1 MLAAVAASLLLNW
14 FFTAP
19 IHTFTIAQPREL
31 LALLLFVTVAVA
43 VSSVVHLAARVLQAA
58 RAREEAA
65 ARPELAQTVLGGA
78 DSPAAVLEHLTRTH
92 GGQAELQERV
102 AGRWVRAA
110 SSGVDGAW
118 PAASGSTSGRS
129 DPDGHRAGPLG
140 HAGLL
145 AGYAAQAA
153 AALDR
158 ERLRTQAAQAEALAE
173 GNRMRTALL
182 AAVSHDLRTPLA
194 SIKASVSSLRQT
206 DVEWSE
212 ADEADLL
219 ATIEQ
224 NADRLDALIG
234 NLLDMSRLHTGSL
247 QPFLRPTAIDEVAP
261 VAAGGLDDSL
271 RLEMAVPD
279 GFPLVLADPG
289 LLERVLA
296 NLFSNALR
304 YSPAG
309 RPPELHAFL
318 DGSAVR
324 LEVADHGPGVP
335 DEQKE
340 RIFEPFERV
349 GDRHPGVGLGLAVAR
364 GFAEAMGGRIGAF
377 DTPGGGLT
385 VRVTLPAA
393 SEDRSEPRDSDG
405 APRSRGLAVL
415 AVLAVSWLMTRV
427 LVVDDEPSILRA
439 LRINLSAR
447 EYDVSTAVDGTT
459 GLAAVARDRPDV
471 IILDL
476 GLPDMDGTEVIH
488 GVRGWTSIPIIV
500 LSAWGQESQKV
511 AALDAG
517 ADDYV
522 TKPFGMDELLA
533 RLRAAVRR
541 AAPAPDEPV
550 VATADFTVDL
560 AAKHVVRSDGSAV
573 RLTPTEWQVLEIL
586 VRNSGRL
593 VTQKQL
599 LREVWGPSYET
610 ESNYLRVYL
619 AQLRR
624 KLEPEPSRPRYLLT
638 ESGGGYRFTP

>member
-14 FFTAP
+14 YFTAP

-43 VSSVVHLAARVLQAA
+43 VSSVVHLAARRAVQAA

-65 ARPELAQTVLGGA
+65 SLLELAQTVLGGA

-102 AGRWVRAA
+102 GGRWVRTG
-110 SSGVDGAW
+110 SSGVDGVLAAADRIDIRDDLTLMVTGQDPSAT
-118 PAASGSTSGRS
+118 PA
-129 DPDGHRAGPLG
+129 
-140 HAGLL
+140 LL

-247 QPFLRPTAIDEVAP
+247 QPFLRPVAIDEVAP
-261 VAAGGLDDSL
+261 VAAVGLDDSL

-309 RPPELHAFL
+309 RPPELHAVL
-318 DGSAVR
+318 DGGMVR

-340 RIFEPFERV
+340 LIFEPFERV

-393 SEDRSEPRDSDG
+393 SADRSARPWFR
-405 APRSRGLAVL
+405 ARRSAVFG
-415 AVLAVSWLMTRV
+415 VMTRV

-439 LRINLSAR
+439 LRINLAAR
-447 EYDVSTAVDGTT
+447 EYDVSTAADGTT

-500 LSAWGQESQKV
+500 LTAWG
-511 AALDAG
+511 
-517 ADDYV
+517 
-522 TKPFGMDELLA
+522 
-533 RLRAAVRR
+533 RR
-541 AAPAPDEPV
+541 ARRWPRSTRAPM
-550 VATADFTVDL
+550 TT
-560 AAKHVVRSDGSAV
+560 
-573 RLTPTEWQVLEIL
+573 
-586 VRNSGRL
+586 
-593 VTQKQL
+593 
-599 LREVWGPSYET
+599 
-610 ESNYLRVYL
+610 
-619 AQLRR
+619 
-624 KLEPEPSRPRYLLT
+624 
-638 ESGGGYRFTP
+638 

>member
-1 MLAAVAASLLLNW
+1 MSYRLGPRAVPAPYALPAGFAMFLAVGTAAAALHGRLPAGGVLIACALVAFAVSFAAEPVASVLLAGIGWLTVIGFSRPPYAQLRPAGPAAVHAAVVVGVSALAGAGFGLVFRWYWRRLTLVSMGRNTGMRHGASPGSPEGASDAASGAAIGVRRRLAGVALAAVLLPLLTAVLAARRVHLNLADVVLVYLVAVVIITVIGGFWPAVLAAVAASLLLNW
-14 FFTAP
+14 YFTQP
-19 IHTFTIAQPREL
+19 IHTFTIQQPREL

-43 VSSVVHLAARVLQAA
+43 VSSVVHLAARRALQAA

-65 ARPELAQTVLGGA
+65 SLLELAQTVLGGA

-102 AGRWVRAA
+102 AGQWVRAA
-110 SSGVDGAW
+110 SSRVDGVLAAALRIDIRPDLTLMVTGQDLSAT
-118 PAASGSTSGRS
+118 PA
-129 DPDGHRAGPLG
+129 
-140 HAGLL
+140 LL

-261 VAAGGLDDSL
+261 VAVGGLDDSL

-309 RPPELHAFL
+309 RPPELHAVL
-318 DGSAVR
+318 DGGTVR
-324 LEVADHGPGVP
+324 LEVVDHGPGVP

-340 RIFEPFERV
+340 LIFEPFERV

-393 SEDRSEPRDSDG
+393 SENRSALD
-405 APRSRGLAVL
+405 APRS
-415 AVLAVSWLMTRV
+415 
-427 LVVDDEPSILRA
+427 P
-439 LRINLSAR
+439 
-447 EYDVSTAVDGTT
+447 
-459 GLAAVARDRPDV
+459 
-471 IILDL
+471 
-476 GLPDMDGTEVIH
+476 
-488 GVRGWTSIPIIV
+488 
-500 LSAWGQESQKV
+500 
-511 AALDAG
+511 
-517 ADDYV
+517 
-522 TKPFGMDELLA
+522 
-533 RLRAAVRR
+533 
-541 AAPAPDEPV
+541 
-550 VATADFTVDL
+550 
-560 AAKHVVRSDGSAV
+560 RSSRSPGS
-573 RLTPTEWQVLEIL
+573 
-586 VRNSGRL
+586 
-593 VTQKQL
+593 
-599 LREVWGPSYET
+599 
-610 ESNYLRVYL
+610 
-619 AQLRR
+619 
-624 KLEPEPSRPRYLLT
+624 
-638 ESGGGYRFTP
+638 

>member
-1 MLAAVAASLLLNW
+1 MRTLGHLQRGIPAPFALPAGFAAFLAVGTVAAALHGRLDAAGVLIACAAVAGAMSFAAEPVASVLLAGIGWLTVVGFSRPPYAQLRPTGTAAGHAAIVVGATALACAALGLVFRWYVRRLTLVSMGTYTGMRARRSAARGAQRHTPGPGLESGGVAASEDGAIDARRRLAGVLLAAAMLPLLTYVLTVFRPHLNLADDLLVYLVAVVTITVLGGFWPAVLAAVAASLLLNW
-14 FFTAP
+14 YFTEP
-19 IHTFTIAQPREL
+19 IHTFTIQQPREL

-43 VSSVVHLAARVLQAA
+43 VSSVVHLAARRAVQAA

-65 ARPELAQTVLGGA
+65 SLLELAQTVLGGA

-110 SSGVDGAW
+110 SSGVEGGL
-118 PAASGSTSGRS
+118 PAASRIDIRS
-129 DPDGHRAGPLG
+129 DLILLVTGQNDSATPA
-140 HAGLL
+140 LL

-212 ADEADLL
+212 ADQADLL

-261 VAAGGLDDSL
+261 VALLGLDDSL

-304 YSPAG
+304 HSPATG
-309 RPPELHAFL
+309 RPPELHAQL
-318 DGSAVR
+318 AGDRVV
-324 LEVADHGPGVP
+324 LEVVDHGPGVP
-335 DEQKE
+335 DEAKE
-340 RIFEPFERV
+340 RIFEPFTRV
-349 GDRHPGVGLGLAVAR
+349 GDRYPGVGLGLAVAR
-364 GFAEAMGGRIGAF
+364 GFAEAMGGRIEAK

-385 VRVTLPAA
+385 VAITLPAA
-393 SEDRSEPRDSDG
+393 S
-405 APRSRGLAVL
+405 
-415 AVLAVSWLMTRV
+415 
-427 LVVDDEPSILRA
+427 
-439 LRINLSAR
+439 
-447 EYDVSTAVDGTT
+447 
-459 GLAAVARDRPDV
+459 
-471 IILDL
+471 
-476 GLPDMDGTEVIH
+476 
-488 GVRGWTSIPIIV
+488 
-500 LSAWGQESQKV
+500 
-511 AALDAG
+511 
-517 ADDYV
+517 ADQ
-522 TKPFGMDELLA
+522 T
-533 RLRAAVRR
+533 
-541 AAPAPDEPV
+541 
-550 VATADFTVDL
+550 
-560 AAKHVVRSDGSAV
+560 
-573 RLTPTEWQVLEIL
+573 VLETG
-586 VRNSGRL
+586 S
-593 VTQKQL
+593 
-599 LREVWGPSYET
+599 
-610 ESNYLRVYL
+610 
-619 AQLRR
+619 
-624 KLEPEPSRPRYLLT
+624 
-638 ESGGGYRFTP
+638 

>member
-1 MLAAVAASLLLNW
+1 MEMSYRLGPRAVPAPYALPAGFAMFLAVGTAAAALHGRLPAGGVLIACALVAVAVSFAAEPVASVLLAGIGWLTVIGFSRPPYAQLRPAGPAAVHAAIVVGMCAVAGAGFGLVFRWYRRRLTLVSVGRTTGMRRDASSEVVDAASGAASGAAIGIRRRLAGVLLAAVLLPVLTVVLAAARAHLNLADFVLVYLVAVVAITVIGGFWPAVLAAVAASLLLNW
-14 FFTAP
+14 YFTVP

-43 VSSVVHLAARVLQAA
+43 VSSVVHLAARRAVQAA

-65 ARPELAQTVLGGA
+65 SLLELAQTVLGGA
-78 DSPAAVLEHLTRTH
+78 DSPAAVLGHLTRTH
-92 GGQAELQERV
+92 GGQAELAERV

-110 SSGVDGAW
+110 SSGLDGVLA
-118 PAASGSTSGRS
+118 AASRIDIRPDLTLMVTGQ
-129 DPDGHRAGPLG
+129 DPSATP
-140 HAGLL
+140 ALL

-206 DVEWSE
+206 DVRWSE

-247 QPFLRPTAIDEVAP
+247 QPFLRPVAIDEVAP

-309 RPPELHAFL
+309 RPPELRAVL
-318 DGSAVR
+318 DGGTVR

-335 DEQKE
+335 DELKE

-364 GFAEAMGGRIGAF
+364 GFAEAMGGRIGAS

-393 SEDRSEPRDSDG
+393 DQDRAAPG
-405 APRSRGLAVL
+405 APRS
-415 AVLAVSWLMTRV
+415 
-427 LVVDDEPSILRA
+427 P
-439 LRINLSAR
+439 
-447 EYDVSTAVDGTT
+447 
-459 GLAAVARDRPDV
+459 
-471 IILDL
+471 
-476 GLPDMDGTEVIH
+476 
-488 GVRGWTSIPIIV
+488 
-500 LSAWGQESQKV
+500 ES
-511 AALDAG
+511 
-517 ADDYV
+517 
-522 TKPFGMDELLA
+522 P
-533 RLRAAVRR
+533 
-541 AAPAPDEPV
+541 
-550 VATADFTVDL
+550 
-560 AAKHVVRSDGSAV
+560 RSSRSSRSPGS
-573 RLTPTEWQVLEIL
+573 
-586 VRNSGRL
+586 
-593 VTQKQL
+593 
-599 LREVWGPSYET
+599 
-610 ESNYLRVYL
+610 
-619 AQLRR
+619 
-624 KLEPEPSRPRYLLT
+624 
-638 ESGGGYRFTP
+638 